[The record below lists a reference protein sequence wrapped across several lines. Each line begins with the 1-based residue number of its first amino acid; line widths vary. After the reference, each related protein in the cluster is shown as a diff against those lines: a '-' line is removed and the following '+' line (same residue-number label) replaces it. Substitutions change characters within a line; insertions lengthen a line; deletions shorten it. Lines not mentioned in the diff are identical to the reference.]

1 MCNFHGYDNARRR
14 RHERRKAKQ
23 AAYNYNKALN
33 MALKAAL
40 NPSKPSQQ
48 QTPPNAKR
56 PVLSLKRK
64 VMSRVE
70 IAISIRPTKVY
81 DSFDNCCLPIAALY
95 TSRRFNNKP
104 KNHFGVSANG

>member
-1 MCNFHGYDNARRR
+1 MALTRSR
-14 RHERRKAKQ
+14 RHERRRAKQ
-23 AAYNYNKALN
+23 TAYEYNKALN

-48 QTPPNAKR
+48 QTPPNTKR
-56 PVLSLKRK
+56 PALSLKRK
-64 VMSRVE
+64 VMSRIE

-95 TSRRFNNKP
+95 TSRRFNKKP
-104 KNHFGVSANG
+104 KSHFGFTANC

>member
-14 RHERRKAKQ
+14 RHERRSARQ
-23 AAYNYNKALN
+23 AAYEYNKALN

-48 QTPPNAKR
+48 QTNPDIKR
-56 PVLSLKRK
+56 PILSLKRK

-70 IAISIRPTKVY
+70 KAISIRPTKFY
-81 DSFDNCCLPIAALY
+81 DAFNNCCLPIAALY

-104 KNHFGVSANG
+104 KSYFGITAN